1 MLPRRNEGPSTPKG
15 PDRAALLRLTI
26 PVGMG
31 YLPTGFAFGVLAMQA
46 GLTPAVVVAMSVF
59 IFAGALQFA
68 AVPLLGVATGLGTF
82 AMTTLLINLRHVL
95 YAIPLIEHLPAR
107 RWHRA
112 YVVAALTD
120 ENYSV
125 LTTLPAD
132 RRQQFAMAV
141 TLIHHGYWIAGT
153 VLGLLLGQQVVDWIP
168 NLDFALPSL
177 FTILAIEQYLSQ
189 RRLAPA
195 LVGVLAYLVA
205 TRLATD
211 YLLVTALGLG
221 LATLLARAFVRG
233 NALEAS
239 RRSETE

>member
-1 MLPRRNEGPSTPKG
+1 
-15 PDRAALLRLTI
+15 
-26 PVGMG
+26 MG
-31 YLPTGFAFGVLAMQA
+31 YLPTGFAFGVLAIQA
-46 GLTPAVVVAMSVF
+46 GLSPAVVVAMSVF

-95 YAIPLIEHLPAR
+95 YAVPLIEHLPAQ
-107 RWHRA
+107 RWRQA

-125 LTTLPAD
+125 LTTLPAN

-153 VLGLLLGQQVVDWIP
+153 VLGVLLGQQVADWIP

-189 RRLAPA
+189 RSLAPA
-195 LVGVLAYLVA
+195 LVGVLAYLVS
-205 TRLATD
+205 TQLATD
-211 YLLVTALGLG
+211 YLLIMALGFG
-221 LATLLARAFVRG
+221 LMMLLARAFVRG
-233 NALEAS
+233 NALEVP
-239 RRSETE
+239 

>member
-1 MLPRRNEGPSTPKG
+1 MLPPRNERRSPTKESARTV
-15 PDRAALLRLTI
+15 LLRLTI

-31 YLPTGFAFGVLAMQA
+31 YLPTGFAFGVLAIQA
-46 GLTPAVVVAMSVF
+46 GLSPAVVVAMSVF

-95 YAIPLIEHLPAR
+95 YAVPLIEHLPAQ
-107 RWHRA
+107 RWRQA

-125 LTTLPAD
+125 LTTLPAN

-153 VLGLLLGQQVVDWIP
+153 VLGVLLGQQVADWIP

-189 RRLAPA
+189 RSLAPA
-195 LVGVLAYLVA
+195 LVGVLAYLVS
-205 TRLATD
+205 TQLATD
-211 YLLVTALGLG
+211 YLLIMALGFG
-221 LATLLARAFVRG
+221 LMMLLARAFVRG
-233 NALEAS
+233 NALEVP
-239 RRSETE
+239 

>member
-1 MLPRRNEGPSTPKG
+1 MLHRRNEAPPTTKG
-15 PDRAALLRLTI
+15 SDRAALLRLTI

-46 GLTPAVVVAMSVF
+46 GLSPAIVVAMSVF

-68 AVPLLGVATGLGTF
+68 AVPLLGMTTGLGTF
-82 AMTTLLINLRHVL
+82 AITTLLINLRHVL
-95 YAIPLIEHLPAR
+95 YAIPLIEQLPAR

-125 LTTLPAD
+125 LTTLPAN
-132 RRQQFAMAV
+132 RRQQFAMSV

-153 VLGLLLGQQVVDWIP
+153 ALGVLFGQQVANWIP

-177 FTILAIEQYLSQ
+177 FTILAIEQYLTQ
-189 RRLAPA
+189 RKLAPA
-195 LVGVLAYLVA
+195 LVGVLAFFIA

-221 LATLLARAFVRG
+221 LVTLLARALVRG
-233 NALEAS
+233 SALEAS
-239 RRSETE
+239 